1 MRVALAVLLL
11 MTACAP
17 AAQLPESAMPSAAPF
32 KAGIAGFVP
41 RHFPQ
46 STPDDWSAFF
56 NEVPRVA
63 GAFGDYVA
71 WDDQPDAKGIPQQVH
86 TASKLT
92 NSSGMTLVLA
102 VGFDVESQEARTYFQ
117 DHGEAYWR
125 AAVAVAQEF
134 HPEYLGLGVEV
145 NRYYERSPEGFQDH
159 GEAYWRAAVAVAQ
172 EFHPEYLGLGVE
184 VNRYYERSPEGFED
198 YVVVYH
204 EVYDDVKRVSP
215 STKVFPI
222 FQLEYM
228 RGAARLSGREHKAH
242 WELLSRFKA
251 DLIGFTTYPFL
262 EYRSVAEI
270 PAGYYAEIAQHTD
283 KPVAFTELGW
293 PTASPHVQGGEGE
306 QLAFLELFLNQT
318 AALDVEFANWL
329 FLHDGEFP
337 NGELFNTIGLKTA
350 DGVPKQAYAAWKSL
364 R

>member
-102 VGFDVESQEARTYFQ
+102 VGFDVESQEARTY
-117 DHGEAYWR
+117 
-125 AAVAVAQEF
+125 
-134 HPEYLGLGVEV
+134 
-145 NRYYERSPEGFQDH
+145 FQDH

-306 QLAFLELFLNQT
+306 QLAFLGLFLNQT

>member
-17 AAQLPESAMPSAAPF
+17 AAQLPESAIPSAAPF

-102 VGFDVESQEARTYFQ
+102 VGFDVESQEARTY
-117 DHGEAYWR
+117 
-125 AAVAVAQEF
+125 
-134 HPEYLGLGVEV
+134 
-145 NRYYERSPEGFQDH
+145 FQDH

>member
-17 AAQLPESAMPSAAPF
+17 AAQLPESAIPSAAPF

-102 VGFDVESQEARTYFQ
+102 VGFDVESQEARTY
-117 DHGEAYWR
+117 
-125 AAVAVAQEF
+125 
-134 HPEYLGLGVEV
+134 
-145 NRYYERSPEGFQDH
+145 FQDH

-293 PTASPHVQGGEGE
+293 PTASPHVQGGEASARG
-306 QLAFLELFLNQT
+306 
-318 AALDVEFANWL
+318 
-329 FLHDGEFP
+329 
-337 NGELFNTIGLKTA
+337 
-350 DGVPKQAYAAWKSL
+350 
-364 R
+364 RRR